1 MEFFCDLFVYVY
13 LTQCD
18 VRKFFFSFLA
28 LQENQDKKLK
38 GGGFTFTLL
47 FTHLLFFIYT
57 LNSYTNTLVLYTG
70 EIAGI
75 VLSLLLLAF
84 VGGFVCAFVV
94 VRRRQVSF
102 HTFHA
107 SLKFCHSLVQ
117 TC

>member
-1 MEFFCDLFVYVY
+1 MRCKEILF
-13 LTQCD
+13 
-18 VRKFFFSFLA
+18 FFFSLTRKSRQKA
-28 LQENQDKKLK
+28 KRRWVYIN
-38 GGGFTFTLL
+38 LL
-47 FTHLLFFIYT
+47 FTHLLFFIYM
-57 LNSYTNTLVLYTG
+57 LNSYTNTLVLCTG

-94 VRRRQVSF
+94 VRGRQVSVN
-102 HTFHA
+102 TFHA

>member
-1 MEFFCDLFVYVY
+1 MRCKEFLF
-13 LTQCD
+13 
-18 VRKFFFSFLA
+18 FFFSLTRKSRQKA
-28 LQENQDKKLK
+28 KRRWVY
-38 GGGFTFTLL
+38 
-47 FTHLLFFIYT
+47 IYSVIHAPAVLYIYM
-57 LNSYTNTLVLYTG
+57 LNSYTNTLVLCTG

-94 VRRRQVSF
+94 VRRRQVSVN
-102 HTFHA
+102 TFHA